1 VGSVARGSGRH
12 QVKETRR
19 FGHGEGLEDRGLTR
33 RRLGPLVDLA
43 GRPDKAPEVQLFELG
58 A

>member
-1 VGSVARGSGRH
+1 
-12 QVKETRR
+12 VKETRR